1 MKIEIW
7 CEEMDLTHRAQLT
20 DIITVRVPSDIQII
34 DSKACK
40 EMLVRRRKRIKEVNK
55 YRREFNSRFKNQ
67 IESDI
72 FGKEELKE
80 KLYTIHIKG
89 WTPIITTSAL
99 EFICQRF

>member
-7 CEEMDLTHRAQLT
+7 CEGMDLHRRQLT

-40 EMLVRRRKRIKEVNK
+40 EMLERRRKRIKEVNK